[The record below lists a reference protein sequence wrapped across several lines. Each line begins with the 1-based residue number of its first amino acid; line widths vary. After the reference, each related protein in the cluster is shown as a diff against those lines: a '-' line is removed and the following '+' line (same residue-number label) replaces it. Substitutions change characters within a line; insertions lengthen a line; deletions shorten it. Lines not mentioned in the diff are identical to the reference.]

1 MLTFQ
6 NKTCRRGKLPRIT
19 IKWRIFLAKTA
30 KLPCF
35 TFGMEFAIFALEKCI
50 LRKICKTEVPRAI
63 FRRTIKQERI
73 EMAEDLNQQ
82 EPTAEEK
89 AKFENDVLKAAE
101 DAMKMDGS
109 TGSPSENKAD
119 AQAEEKVAEP
129 SDAPA
134 ENAADAAEQP
144 ADAAAEQPAEDPTAA
159 LKAALADANDRNLR
173 LMAEFDNY
181 RRRTAKEQLE
191 LIETA
196 NGKLLEKLSEV
207 QDNFERA
214 FASENKAQDLE
225 AFEKGMQ
232 MIYNQFAKILTDA
245 GLEQIDPTGAEFDPN
260 MHEALMQ
267 QPSETVPEGHVV
279 TVFQK
284 GYKLKNKILK
294 TAKVIV
300 SSGK

>member
-1 MLTFQ
+1 
-6 NKTCRRGKLPRIT
+6 
-19 IKWRIFLAKTA
+19 
-30 KLPCF
+30 
-35 TFGMEFAIFALEKCI
+35 
-50 LRKICKTEVPRAI
+50 
-63 FRRTIKQERI
+63 
-73 EMAEDLNQQ
+73 MAEDLNEQ

-89 AKFENDVLKAAE
+89 AKFEADVLKAAE

-109 TGSPSENKAD
+109 ASSPTKNKVDAERHPEEQDDEGSSP
-119 AQAEEKVAEP
+119 
-129 SDAPA
+129 DAPA
-134 ENAADAAEQP
+134 DASAEQP
-144 ADAAAEQPAEDPTAA
+144 ADAFEQPAEPAAEDPTAS
-159 LKAALADANDRNLR
+159 LKAALAEANDRNLR

>member
-1 MLTFQ
+1 
-6 NKTCRRGKLPRIT
+6 
-19 IKWRIFLAKTA
+19 
-30 KLPCF
+30 
-35 TFGMEFAIFALEKCI
+35 
-50 LRKICKTEVPRAI
+50 
-63 FRRTIKQERI
+63 
-73 EMAEDLNQQ
+73 MAEDLNEQ

-89 AKFENDVLKAAE
+89 AKFEADVLKAAE
-101 DAMKMDGS
+101 DAMKLDERRETRDESGS
-109 TGSPSENKAD
+109 EKNATESTAD
-119 AQAEEKVAEP
+119 AP
-129 SDAPA
+129 
-134 ENAADAAEQP
+134 AEQP
-144 ADAAAEQPAEDPTAA
+144 ADAASEQHAEPAAEQPAEDPTAA
-159 LKAALADANDRNLR
+159 LKAALAEANDRNLR

>member
-1 MLTFQ
+1 
-6 NKTCRRGKLPRIT
+6 
-19 IKWRIFLAKTA
+19 
-30 KLPCF
+30 
-35 TFGMEFAIFALEKCI
+35 
-50 LRKICKTEVPRAI
+50 
-63 FRRTIKQERI
+63 
-73 EMAEDLNQQ
+73 MAEDLNQQ

-89 AKFENDVLKAAE
+89 AKFEQDVLKAAE
-101 DAMKMDGS
+101 EAMEM
-109 TGSPSENKAD
+109 EAEANKAD
-119 AQAEEKVAEP
+119 SAQ
-129 SDAPA
+129 
-134 ENAADAAEQP
+134 ADAAEQP
-144 ADAAAEQPAEDPTAA
+144 AESSADAKAAAAEQPAEPESTESAEDV
-159 LKAALADANDRNLR
+159 LKAELAAANDRNLR
-173 LMAEFDNY
+173 LMAEFDNF
-181 RRRTAKEQLE
+181 RRRSAKEQLE

-214 FASENKAQDLE
+214 FASENKAKDLE

-260 MHEALMQ
+260 CHEALMQ

>member
-1 MLTFQ
+1 
-6 NKTCRRGKLPRIT
+6 
-19 IKWRIFLAKTA
+19 
-30 KLPCF
+30 
-35 TFGMEFAIFALEKCI
+35 
-50 LRKICKTEVPRAI
+50 
-63 FRRTIKQERI
+63 
-73 EMAEDLNQQ
+73 MAEDLNEQ

-89 AKFENDVLKAAE
+89 AKFEADVLKAAE
-101 DAMKMDGS
+101 EAMKM
-109 TGSPSENKAD
+109 EAEANKAD
-119 AQAEEKVAEP
+119 ASDAQAE
-129 SDAPA
+129 
-134 ENAADAAEQP
+134 
-144 ADAAAEQPAEDPTAA
+144 AAEQPAEAA
-159 LKAALADANDRNLR
+159 EKPAEPAEAAPSAEEVLKQQLADATDRNLR

>member
-1 MLTFQ
+1 
-6 NKTCRRGKLPRIT
+6 
-19 IKWRIFLAKTA
+19 
-30 KLPCF
+30 
-35 TFGMEFAIFALEKCI
+35 
-50 LRKICKTEVPRAI
+50 
-63 FRRTIKQERI
+63 
-73 EMAEDLNQQ
+73 MAEDLNEQ

-89 AKFENDVLKAAE
+89 AKFEQDVMKAAE
-101 DAMKMDGS
+101 EAMKM
-109 TGSPSENKAD
+109 EAEANKAD
-119 AQAEEKVAEP
+119 AAGADVQA
-129 SDAPA
+129 D
-134 ENAADAAEQP
+134 AADAAAEQP
-144 ADAAAEQPAEDPTAA
+144 ADAAAEKPAEQESTESAEDV
-159 LKAALADANDRNLR
+159 LKAELAAANDRNLR
-173 LMAEFDNY
+173 LMAEFDNF
-181 RRRTAKEQLE
+181 RRRSAKEQLE

-214 FASENKAQDLE
+214 FASENKAKDLE

-260 MHEALMQ
+260 CHEALMQ
-267 QPSETVPEGHVV
+267 QPSETIPEGHVV

>member
-1 MLTFQ
+1 
-6 NKTCRRGKLPRIT
+6 
-19 IKWRIFLAKTA
+19 
-30 KLPCF
+30 
-35 TFGMEFAIFALEKCI
+35 
-50 LRKICKTEVPRAI
+50 
-63 FRRTIKQERI
+63 
-73 EMAEDLNQQ
+73 MAEDLNQQ

-89 AKFENDVLKAAE
+89 AKFEQDVLKAAD
-101 DAMKMDGS
+101 DAMKM
-109 TGSPSENKAD
+109 EAEANKAD
-119 AQAEEKVAEP
+119 ASDAQAE
-129 SDAPA
+129 
-134 ENAADAAEQP
+134 
-144 ADAAAEQPAEDPTAA
+144 AAEQPAEAA
-159 LKAALADANDRNLR
+159 EKPAEPAEAAPSAEEVLKQQLADATDRNLR

>member
-1 MLTFQ
+1 
-6 NKTCRRGKLPRIT
+6 
-19 IKWRIFLAKTA
+19 
-30 KLPCF
+30 
-35 TFGMEFAIFALEKCI
+35 
-50 LRKICKTEVPRAI
+50 
-63 FRRTIKQERI
+63 
-73 EMAEDLNQQ
+73 MAEDLNQQ

-89 AKFENDVLKAAE
+89 AKFEADVLKAAE
-101 DAMKMDGS
+101 EAMKM
-109 TGSPSENKAD
+109 EAEANKAD
-119 AQAEEKVAEP
+119 ASDAQAE
-129 SDAPA
+129 
-134 ENAADAAEQP
+134 
-144 ADAAAEQPAEDPTAA
+144 AAEQPAEAA
-159 LKAALADANDRNLR
+159 EKPAEPAEAAPSAEEVLKQQLADATDRNLR

-214 FASENKAQDLE
+214 FASENKAKDLE

-260 MHEALMQ
+260 CHEALMQ

>member
-1 MLTFQ
+1 M
-6 NKTCRRGKLPRIT
+6 
-19 IKWRIFLAKTA
+19 
-30 KLPCF
+30 
-35 TFGMEFAIFALEKCI
+35 
-50 LRKICKTEVPRAI
+50 
-63 FRRTIKQERI
+63 
-73 EMAEDLNQQ
+73 
-82 EPTAEEK
+82 AEEK
-89 AKFENDVLKAAE
+89 NPEQNIEPNDAERAQFEQDVLKAAQ
-101 DAMKMDGS
+101 DAMNLEAKANASAGS
-109 TGSPSENKAD
+109 ATDNANAEKPAD
-119 AQAEEKVAEP
+119 VEGQNAEAPKDDEK
-129 SDAPA
+129 
-134 ENAADAAEQP
+134 AAEQP
-144 ADAAAEQPAEDPTAA
+144 AAPSAEEILKQQLAES
-159 LKAALADANDRNLR
+159 NDRFVR
-173 LMAEFDNY
+173 LMAEFENF
-181 RRRTAKEQLE
+181 RRRNAKEQLE

-214 FASENKAQDLE
+214 FASENKAKDLE

>member
-1 MLTFQ
+1 
-6 NKTCRRGKLPRIT
+6 
-19 IKWRIFLAKTA
+19 
-30 KLPCF
+30 
-35 TFGMEFAIFALEKCI
+35 
-50 LRKICKTEVPRAI
+50 
-63 FRRTIKQERI
+63 
-73 EMAEDLNQQ
+73 MAEDLNQQ

-101 DAMKMDGS
+101 DAMKLDERRETRDES
-109 TGSPSENKAD
+109 DSEKN
-119 AQAEEKVAEP
+119 
-129 SDAPA
+129 SA
-134 ENAADAAEQP
+134 ENSSEEAAADQP
-144 ADAAAEQPAEDPTAA
+144 ADQAPESTESAEDV
-159 LKAALADANDRNLR
+159 LKAELAAANDRNLR

-191 LIETA
+191 LIETT

>member
-1 MLTFQ
+1 
-6 NKTCRRGKLPRIT
+6 
-19 IKWRIFLAKTA
+19 
-30 KLPCF
+30 
-35 TFGMEFAIFALEKCI
+35 
-50 LRKICKTEVPRAI
+50 
-63 FRRTIKQERI
+63 
-73 EMAEDLNQQ
+73 MAEDLNEQ

-89 AKFENDVLKAAE
+89 AKFEQDVLKAAE

-109 TGSPSENKAD
+109 ASSPTENKAD
-119 AQAEEKVAEP
+119 AERHPEEQSDEGSSP
-129 SDAPA
+129 DAPA
-134 ENAADAAEQP
+134 DASAEQP
-144 ADAAAEQPAEDPTAA
+144 ADATSEQPAEPATEDPTAA

>member
-1 MLTFQ
+1 
-6 NKTCRRGKLPRIT
+6 
-19 IKWRIFLAKTA
+19 
-30 KLPCF
+30 
-35 TFGMEFAIFALEKCI
+35 
-50 LRKICKTEVPRAI
+50 
-63 FRRTIKQERI
+63 
-73 EMAEDLNQQ
+73 MAEDLNQQ

-89 AKFENDVLKAAE
+89 AKFEQDVMKAAE
-101 DAMKMDGS
+101 EAMKM
-109 TGSPSENKAD
+109 EAEANKAD
-119 AQAEEKVAEP
+119 AAGADAQADTA
-129 SDAPA
+129 DA
-134 ENAADAAEQP
+134 AAEQP
-144 ADAAAEQPAEDPTAA
+144 ADAAAEQPAEQESTESAEDI
-159 LKAALADANDRNLR
+159 LKAELAAANDRNLR
-173 LMAEFDNY
+173 LMAEFDNF
-181 RRRTAKEQLE
+181 RRRSAKEQLE

-214 FASENKAQDLE
+214 FASENKAKDLE

-260 MHEALMQ
+260 CHEALMQ
-267 QPSETVPEGHVV
+267 QPSETIPEGHVV

>member
-1 MLTFQ
+1 
-6 NKTCRRGKLPRIT
+6 
-19 IKWRIFLAKTA
+19 
-30 KLPCF
+30 
-35 TFGMEFAIFALEKCI
+35 
-50 LRKICKTEVPRAI
+50 
-63 FRRTIKQERI
+63 
-73 EMAEDLNQQ
+73 MAEDLNEQ

-89 AKFENDVLKAAE
+89 AKFEQDVLKAAE
-101 DAMKMDGS
+101 DAMKM
-109 TGSPSENKAD
+109 EAEANKAD
-119 AQAEEKVAEP
+119 ADKSE
-129 SDAPA
+129 SDQGADKASGQSSADQPA
-134 ENAADAAEQP
+134 EEQP
-144 ADAAAEQPAEDPTAA
+144 ADQAPESTESAEDV
-159 LKAALADANDRNLR
+159 LKAELAAANDRNLR
-173 LMAEFDNY
+173 LMAEFDNF
-181 RRRTAKEQLE
+181 RRRSAKEQLE

-214 FASENKAQDLE
+214 FASENKAKDLE

-260 MHEALMQ
+260 CHEALMQ

>member
-1 MLTFQ
+1 
-6 NKTCRRGKLPRIT
+6 
-19 IKWRIFLAKTA
+19 
-30 KLPCF
+30 
-35 TFGMEFAIFALEKCI
+35 
-50 LRKICKTEVPRAI
+50 
-63 FRRTIKQERI
+63 
-73 EMAEDLNQQ
+73 MAEDLNEQ

-101 DAMKMDGS
+101 DAMKM
-109 TGSPSENKAD
+109 EAEANKAESSD
-119 AQAEEKVAEP
+119 AQAEAAA
-129 SDAPA
+129 DNPA
-134 ENAADAAEQP
+134 EAAEQP
-144 ADAAAEQPAEDPTAA
+144 ADQAPESTESAEDV
-159 LKAALADANDRNLR
+159 LKAELAAANDRNLR
-173 LMAEFDNY
+173 LMAEFDNF
-181 RRRTAKEQLE
+181 RRRSAKEQLE

-214 FASENKAQDLE
+214 FASENKAKDLE

-260 MHEALMQ
+260 CHEALMQ

>member
-1 MLTFQ
+1 
-6 NKTCRRGKLPRIT
+6 
-19 IKWRIFLAKTA
+19 
-30 KLPCF
+30 
-35 TFGMEFAIFALEKCI
+35 
-50 LRKICKTEVPRAI
+50 
-63 FRRTIKQERI
+63 
-73 EMAEDLNQQ
+73 MAEDLNEQ

-89 AKFENDVLKAAE
+89 AKFEADVLKAAE
-101 DAMKMDGS
+101 DAMKLDERRETRDESVSGS
-109 TGSPSENKAD
+109 ECHSEEQSDEGSSP
-119 AQAEEKVAEP
+119 
-129 SDAPA
+129 DAPA
-134 ENAADAAEQP
+134 DAAAEQP
-144 ADAAAEQPAEDPTAA
+144 ADAAAEQPADASASSATETAA

-232 MIYNQFAKILTDA
+232 MIYIQFAKILTDA

>member
-1 MLTFQ
+1 
-6 NKTCRRGKLPRIT
+6 
-19 IKWRIFLAKTA
+19 
-30 KLPCF
+30 
-35 TFGMEFAIFALEKCI
+35 
-50 LRKICKTEVPRAI
+50 
-63 FRRTIKQERI
+63 
-73 EMAEDLNQQ
+73 MAEDKNEQ

-89 AKFENDVLKAAE
+89 AKFEQDVLKAAE
-101 DAMKMDGS
+101 DAMKMDA
-109 TGSPSENKAD
+109 EANKAD
-119 AQAEEKVAEP
+119 EAQAEA
-129 SDAPA
+129 
-134 ENAADAAEQP
+134 AAEQP
-144 ADAAAEQPAEDPTAA
+144 ADAADQPADQAPESTESADASTSSATEV
-159 LKAALADANDRNLR
+159 LKAELAAANDRNLR
-173 LMAEFDNY
+173 LMAEFDNF
-181 RRRTAKEQLE
+181 RRRSAKEQLE

-214 FASENKAQDLE
+214 FASENKAKDLE

-260 MHEALMQ
+260 CHEALMQ

>member
-1 MLTFQ
+1 
-6 NKTCRRGKLPRIT
+6 
-19 IKWRIFLAKTA
+19 
-30 KLPCF
+30 
-35 TFGMEFAIFALEKCI
+35 
-50 LRKICKTEVPRAI
+50 
-63 FRRTIKQERI
+63 
-73 EMAEDLNQQ
+73 MAEDLNEQ

-89 AKFENDVLKAAE
+89 AKFEADVLKAPE
-101 DAMKMDGS
+101 DAMKM
-109 TGSPSENKAD
+109 EAEANKDDAQAAGD
-119 AQAEEKVAEP
+119 AQAESGTEP
-129 SDAPA
+129 SA
-134 ENAADAAEQP
+134 E
-144 ADAAAEQPAEDPTAA
+144 AAAEQPAEAAAEVDPTEA
-159 LKAALADANDRNLR
+159 LKQQLADANDRNLR
-173 LMAEFDNY
+173 LMAEFDNF
-181 RRRTAKEQLE
+181 RRRSAKEQLE

-214 FASENKAQDLE
+214 FASENKAKDLE

>member
-1 MLTFQ
+1 M
-6 NKTCRRGKLPRIT
+6 PS
-19 IKWRIFLAKTA
+19 IFSGNQIRQFK
-30 KLPCF
+30 
-35 TFGMEFAIFALEKCI
+35 
-50 LRKICKTEVPRAI
+50 
-63 FRRTIKQERI
+63 
-73 EMAEDLNQQ
+73 MAEDKNEQ

-89 AKFENDVLKAAE
+89 AKFEQDVLKAAE
-101 DAMKMDGS
+101 DAMKM
-109 TGSPSENKAD
+109 EAEANKAD
-119 AQAEEKVAEP
+119 ADQSG
-129 SDAPA
+129 SDQG
-134 ENAADAAEQP
+134 ADEASEQSS
-144 ADAAAEQPAEDPTAA
+144 ADQPVEEQPAEPAADASASSATETAA

-173 LMAEFDNY
+173 LMAEFDNF
-181 RRRTAKEQLE
+181 RRRSAKEQLE

-260 MHEALMQ
+260 CHEALMQ

>member
-1 MLTFQ
+1 
-6 NKTCRRGKLPRIT
+6 
-19 IKWRIFLAKTA
+19 
-30 KLPCF
+30 
-35 TFGMEFAIFALEKCI
+35 
-50 LRKICKTEVPRAI
+50 
-63 FRRTIKQERI
+63 
-73 EMAEDLNQQ
+73 MAEDLNEQ

-101 DAMKMDGS
+101 DAMKLDERRE
-109 TGSPSENKAD
+109 TRDESEKN
-119 AQAEEKVAEP
+119 AE
-129 SDAPA
+129 PA
-134 ENAADAAEQP
+134 ENADSPAENNAAAEQP
-144 ADAAAEQPAEDPTAA
+144 AEPAAEDPTAA

>member
-1 MLTFQ
+1 
-6 NKTCRRGKLPRIT
+6 
-19 IKWRIFLAKTA
+19 
-30 KLPCF
+30 
-35 TFGMEFAIFALEKCI
+35 
-50 LRKICKTEVPRAI
+50 
-63 FRRTIKQERI
+63 
-73 EMAEDLNQQ
+73 MAEDLNQ

-89 AKFENDVLKAAE
+89 AKFEQDVLKAAE
-101 DAMKMDGS
+101 EAMKM
-109 TGSPSENKAD
+109 EAEANKAD
-119 AQAEEKVAEP
+119 ADSAEP
-129 SDAPA
+129 AAEQAAEAPA
-134 ENAADAAEQP
+134 EAAPEAPSAEEVLKQQL
-144 ADAAAEQPAEDPTAA
+144 AE
-159 LKAALADANDRNLR
+159 ANDRNLR
-173 LMAEFDNY
+173 LMAEFDNF
-181 RRRTAKEQLE
+181 RRRSAKEQLE

-214 FASENKAQDLE
+214 FASENKAKDLE

>member
-1 MLTFQ
+1 
-6 NKTCRRGKLPRIT
+6 
-19 IKWRIFLAKTA
+19 
-30 KLPCF
+30 
-35 TFGMEFAIFALEKCI
+35 
-50 LRKICKTEVPRAI
+50 
-63 FRRTIKQERI
+63 
-73 EMAEDLNQQ
+73 MAEDLNQQ

-89 AKFENDVLKAAE
+89 AKFEQDVLKAAE
-101 DAMKMDGS
+101 DAMKM
-109 TGSPSENKAD
+109 EAEANKAD
-119 AQAEEKVAEP
+119 AAGA
-129 SDAPA
+129 DAQ
-134 ENAADAAEQP
+134 ADAAEQP
-144 ADAAAEQPAEDPTAA
+144 AEAAADANAAAEQPAEQESTESAEEV
-159 LKAALADANDRNLR
+159 LKAELAAANDRNLR
-173 LMAEFDNY
+173 LMAEFDNF

-214 FASENKAQDLE
+214 FASENKAKDLE

-232 MIYNQFAKILTDA
+232 MIYNQFAKILTEA

-260 MHEALMQ
+260 CHEALMQ

>member
-1 MLTFQ
+1 
-6 NKTCRRGKLPRIT
+6 
-19 IKWRIFLAKTA
+19 
-30 KLPCF
+30 
-35 TFGMEFAIFALEKCI
+35 
-50 LRKICKTEVPRAI
+50 
-63 FRRTIKQERI
+63 
-73 EMAEDLNQQ
+73 MAEDLNQQ

-89 AKFENDVLKAAE
+89 AKFEQDVLKAAE
-101 DAMKMDGS
+101 EAMKM
-109 TGSPSENKAD
+109 EAEANKAD
-119 AQAEEKVAEP
+119 NAQA
-129 SDAPA
+129 DAST
-134 ENAADAAEQP
+134 
-144 ADAAAEQPAEDPTAA
+144 EQPAEAA
-159 LKAALADANDRNLR
+159 EKPAESAEAAPSAEEVLKQQLADANDRNLR
-173 LMAEFDNY
+173 LMAEFDNF
-181 RRRTAKEQLE
+181 RRRSAKEQLDI
-191 LIETA
+191 IETA

-214 FASENKAQDLE
+214 FASENKAKDLD

-267 QPSETVPEGHVV
+267 QPSETIPEGHVV

>member
-1 MLTFQ
+1 
-6 NKTCRRGKLPRIT
+6 
-19 IKWRIFLAKTA
+19 
-30 KLPCF
+30 
-35 TFGMEFAIFALEKCI
+35 
-50 LRKICKTEVPRAI
+50 
-63 FRRTIKQERI
+63 
-73 EMAEDLNQQ
+73 MAEDLNEQ

-89 AKFENDVLKAAE
+89 AKFEADVLKAAE
-101 DAMKMDGS
+101 DAMKM
-109 TGSPSENKAD
+109 EAEANKDDAQAAGD
-119 AQAEEKVAEP
+119 AQAESGTEP
-129 SDAPA
+129 SA
-134 ENAADAAEQP
+134 E
-144 ADAAAEQPAEDPTAA
+144 AAAEQPAEAAAEVDPTEA
-159 LKAALADANDRNLR
+159 LKQQLADANDRNLR

-214 FASENKAQDLE
+214 FASENKAKDLE

>member
-1 MLTFQ
+1 
-6 NKTCRRGKLPRIT
+6 
-19 IKWRIFLAKTA
+19 
-30 KLPCF
+30 
-35 TFGMEFAIFALEKCI
+35 
-50 LRKICKTEVPRAI
+50 
-63 FRRTIKQERI
+63 
-73 EMAEDLNQQ
+73 MAEDLNQQ

-89 AKFENDVLKAAE
+89 AKFEADVLKAAE
-101 DAMKMDGS
+101 EAMKM
-109 TGSPSENKAD
+109 EAEANK
-119 AQAEEKVAEP
+119 
-129 SDAPA
+129 
-134 ENAADAAEQP
+134 ADAAEQ
-144 ADAAAEQPAEDPTAA
+144 ATGEAQAEASAEQPAEAA
-159 LKAALADANDRNLR
+159 EKPAEPAEAAPSAEEVLKQQLADATDRNLR

-284 GYKLKNKILK
+284 GYKLKDKILK

>member
-1 MLTFQ
+1 
-6 NKTCRRGKLPRIT
+6 
-19 IKWRIFLAKTA
+19 
-30 KLPCF
+30 
-35 TFGMEFAIFALEKCI
+35 
-50 LRKICKTEVPRAI
+50 
-63 FRRTIKQERI
+63 
-73 EMAEDLNQQ
+73 MAEDLNQ

-89 AKFENDVLKAAE
+89 AKFEQDVLKAAE
-101 DAMKMDGS
+101 EAMKM
-109 TGSPSENKAD
+109 EAEANKAD
-119 AQAEEKVAEP
+119 AAANDAQAEPAAERHCEEGA
-129 SDAPA
+129 DEAIQKEAPA
-134 ENAADAAEQP
+134 EAAPEAPSAEEVLKQQL
-144 ADAAAEQPAEDPTAA
+144 AE
-159 LKAALADANDRNLR
+159 ANDRNLR

-267 QPSETVPEGHVV
+267 QPSETIPEGHVV